1 MEKYAAEGNIPA
13 SLRIQSV
20 KAKGQDADT
29 LQDKF
34 DEIIYAA
41 EVKLLDATID
51 NLRSNVKDLKAAI
64 DLQAR
69 NIDGTIAKWKSNLRL

>member
-1 MEKYAAEGNIPA
+1 MEKHAAEGNIPA
-13 SLRIQSV
+13 SLRIRSV

-29 LQDKF
+29 LQAKF

-51 NLRSNVKDLKAAI
+51 NLRSNVKDLKAVI

-69 NIDGTIAKWKSNLRL
+69 NIYGTIAKWKPNLRL